1 MQRLASDAAVWID
14 LGRWTRTDGSQEQE
28 REAPPPVSQWE
39 GRVLELLESQ
49 QKLTANQW
57 KIAGAATLGDM
68 LDFFDFFLIGFV
80 LAFVVKDWNL
90 TYGESGAILLASGV
104 SAPFGSLF
112 YGWLADKVG
121 RRTSLI
127 TAILNVSIAT
137 GAMALTPSGGWQYL
151 VACRFVV
158 GFGVTGLYSVDIT
171 LIQEFSAS
179 HNRGWIT
186 GLTTTMLPAGQLLAA
201 LLGAFAAPYIGW
213 RGLVAV
219 GLLPALLCLY
229 VRAFVPESPHWL
241 LRRGRVD
248 EARKSLAWAL
258 QIDPASVTLPEV
270 LPPVEHTR
278 WLELFRYPRSI
289 VAGCLTGLTQT
300 GGVALALWMV
310 TLFVMVLKITP
321 PEASKLV
328 IWVSIM
334 AIAGRFFCSYIS
346 DAWGRRASG
355 IVSCLISAGFMSL
368 AGYLHDAVLG
378 GVSLFYAMILLQN
391 FFGSGNYSIVGPYM
405 GEMWPSRLRGSGMG
419 LVYGVGNLGKF
430 IGPAGLALIA
440 GSDNYVSP
448 KATMDAL
455 IPGFN
460 YFAEW
465 YLIGAF
471 AFWLIAPETRGRTI
485 AQIDEAMSS
494 MQSRGSEVV
503 SAICGIV
510 GAVLT
515 ILIQPFAPLV
525 VFAAVAMTIA
535 SPTIGGALMIACS
548 AGLVYLGLGTFVAF
562 TPVVG
567 TLCVLAMVLVFVA
580 GVASIMSGLGRPAGQ
595 SIQPAVSS

>member
-1 MQRLASDAAVWID
+1 MLD
-14 LGRWTRTDGSQEQE
+14 
-28 REAPPPVSQWE
+28 
-39 GRVLELLESQ
+39 LLEQ
-49 QKLTANQW
+49 QKKLTLNQW

-80 LAFVVKDWNL
+80 LAFIVKDWNL

-127 TAILNVSIAT
+127 LAILNVSLAT
-137 GAMALTPSGGWQYL
+137 GAMALTPSGAWMYL
-151 VACRFVV
+151 VACRFIV

-171 LIQEFSAS
+171 LMQEFSAS

-229 VRAFVPESPHWL
+229 VRAWVPESPHWL
-241 LRRGRVD
+241 LRRGRHE

-258 QIDPASVTLPEV
+258 QIDPASITLPDV
-270 LPPVEHTR
+270 LPPIEHTR

-328 IWVSIM
+328 IWVSLM
-334 AIAGRFFCSYIS
+334 AIAGRFFCSWIS
-346 DAWGRRASG
+346 DAMGRRGSG
-355 IVSCLISAGFMSL
+355 ILSCVIAALFMSL
-368 AGYLHDAVLG
+368 AGYLHDVYIG
-378 GVSLFYAMILLQN
+378 SVSLFFLMILLQN
-391 FFGSGNYSIVGPYM
+391 FMGSGNYSIVGPYM

-440 GSDNYVSP
+440 GSSNYVSP
-448 KATMDAL
+448 QATAAAL

-460 YFAEW
+460 YFAQW

-485 AQIDEAMSS
+485 GEIDQAMSALR
-494 MQSRGSEVV
+494 SRSSEIV

-515 ILIQPFAPLV
+515 IIIAPFAPLA
-525 VFAAVAMTIA
+525 VFVAVGVTVAA
-535 SPTIGGALMIACS
+535 PTLGGALMVVCAAGLAYLGIDNVLAFS
-548 AGLVYLGLGTFVAF
+548 AGSTG
-562 TPVVG
+562 
-567 TLCVLAMVLVFVA
+567 AMVIAVLSLASIVLIFVA
-580 GVASIMSGLGRPAGQ
+580 GVASIMTGLARPAEP
-595 SIQPAVSS
+595 SAEPVVFSS